1 MKGASVLVTGGT
13 RGIGRAVVDAFA
25 KQGARVA
32 FTYRSSS
39 SAAEALQAQLESEGA
54 EVLQYQADG
63 SKAEASAAV
72 VKGVV
77 GAWGRLD
84 VLVNNA
90 GIARDNL
97 LLRVPEADWDMVMD
111 TNLKSMYHY
120 CKAAYRPM
128 MRQRAGRIINL
139 SSIVGVV
146 GNPGQTVYAAT
157 KAGVIGF
164 TKSLA
169 KELARRGVTVNAVAP
184 GYVATDMTEALTDKG
199 REAMMSGI
207 PMGRAA
213 TPAEIAAAV
222 TFLASEG
229 AGYITGHVLQVDG
242 GLAM

>member
-1 MKGASVLVTGGT
+1 MDGASVLVTGGT
-13 RGIGRAVVDAFA
+13 RGIGRAIVEAFA
-25 KQGARVA
+25 RSGARVA

-39 SAAEALQAQLESEGA
+39 EIARDLQAQLEEAGVQ
-54 EVLQYQADG
+54 VLHYQADG
-63 SKAEASAAV
+63 SRAEEAAAV
-72 VKGVV
+72 VKSVV
-77 GAWGRLD
+77 DAWGRLD

-97 LLRVPEADWDMVMD
+97 LLRVSETEWDTVID
-111 TNLKSMYHY
+111 TNLKSVFHY

-128 MRQRAGRIINL
+128 MRARAGRIINL
-139 SSIVGVV
+139 SSIVGVA

-157 KAGVIGF
+157 KAGIIGF

-169 KELARRGVTVNAVAP
+169 KELARRGITVNAVAP
-184 GYVATDMTEALTDKG
+184 GFVATAMTEALGEKA
-199 REAMMSGI
+199 RAAMKVNI

-213 TPAEIAAAV
+213 TADEVAAAV
-222 TFLASEG
+222 AFLASEG